1 MNKKQDIIVPIR
13 NISLDLNPQPP
24 QKSKCEIFKTGFLNM
39 LCFIY
44 YSNILFYMTAGVY
57 NIINPPKTLYTS
69 LELFL
74 YVTILLS
81 FMLSFS
87 MFKVVFKKDIK
98 HYKMT
103 IISNFIFLTMNL
115 IFLTGFIFENY
126 RDTTVIYNL
135 VFIQTVSLGL
145 SLLLSVLFLLIH
157 RPVCKRYPDA
167 INCYHNLQNKTRST
181 PRISRHID
189 L

>member
-1 MNKKQDIIVPIR
+1 MNKNQDVRVPLR
-13 NISLDLNPQPP
+13 NISLNLNPEPI
-24 QKSKCEIFKTGFLNM
+24 KKYKCEIFKTGFLNM

-57 NIINPPKTLYTS
+57 NLINPPKTVYTS

-81 FMLSFS
+81 FMLGFS
-87 MFKVVFKKDIK
+87 MFKVVFKKEIK
-98 HYKMT
+98 HYKMVL
-103 IISNFIFLTMNL
+103 ISNFILLTMSL

-126 RDTTVIYNL
+126 KDTVVIYDL
-135 VFIQTVSLGL
+135 VFIQIVSLG
-145 SLLLSVLFLLIH
+145 SLLLLSILFFLIH

-167 INCYHNLQNKTRST
+167 INCYQNFDNKTRGT